1 MALLEST
8 LCFVGFFTVLLPVDN
23 PIGKILLA
31 PQNTLITLKKKYH
44 DLDSLQP
51 LLKCLLFKG

>member
-31 PQNTLITLKKKYH
+31 P
-44 DLDSLQP
+44 
-51 LLKCLLFKG
+51 